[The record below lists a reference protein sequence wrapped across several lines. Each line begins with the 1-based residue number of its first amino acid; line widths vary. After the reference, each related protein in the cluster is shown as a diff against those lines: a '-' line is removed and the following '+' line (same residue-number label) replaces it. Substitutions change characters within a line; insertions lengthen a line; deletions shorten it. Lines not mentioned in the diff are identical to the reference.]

1 MWNHARPTATVN
13 DLDRDR
19 SSMERLRAGD
29 ERALED
35 LYDRHAD
42 LLYSLILRIVR
53 GAAEAEEVLQE
64 TWLQAWRRAG
74 AYDPSRGTV
83 GAWLVTLA
91 RSRAIDR
98 LRSEGSRRRVETE
111 SSLEPPAPA
120 ADPAAEASQ
129 RQRSER
135 VTAALGDL
143 DHREVLELAY
153 YSGLSQAEI
162 AGRLGAP
169 LGTVKSWTR
178 QALLKLGTLVPREEL
193 S

>member
-1 MWNHARPTATVN
+1 MWNRERPTATVN

-64 TWLQAWRRAG
+64 TWIQAWRRAA
-74 AYDPSRGTV
+74 AYDPSRGSV

-111 SSLEPPAPA
+111 SSLEPPAPPADA
-120 ADPAAEASQ
+120 AVEASQ

-135 VTAALGDL
+135 VTAALGSL
-143 DHREVLELAY
+143 DPHHREVLELAY

-162 AGRLGAP
+162 AGR
-169 LGTVKSWTR
+169 
-178 QALLKLGTLVPREEL
+178 
-193 S
+193 